1 MQGMGRTR
9 KIILA
14 VLGLVA
20 IALLVGVFWRIPRAS
35 GAPASGATSMPSA
48 WTAPF
53 KIFWSDLTHPFA
65 PRGGTGAAA
74 PGPTESSST
83 EPYQSVDQYEADV
96 MAATQKASPAVVS
109 ITISEDVPVVENC
122 PYNPLSNLPEQ
133 YQQLFENDFGG
144 DFPTSTPCDTGKTQL
159 QEVGGGSGFIISS
172 DGLIFTNKHVVSDTG
187 AQYSVLT
194 NDGNTYTA
202 KVLARDPDQDLAVL
216 KINATNLPT
225 VTLGNSDSLQLGQTA
240 IAIGNALG
248 QFSNTV
254 SVGVVSGLGRTL
266 TASAPDTGADETISG
281 VIQTDAAINPGN
293 SGGPLLDLRG
303 DVIGIDTAVAS
314 DAQNIGFAIPINEA
328 RSVIASVEATGKI
341 RVPYL
346 GVRYE
351 NVTPVLATQKKL
363 PITYGAWVTGGEQG
377 AAVASGSP
385 AMAAGIKAGD
395 IIESVSGLKLDRTH
409 DLANV
414 INEYGVS
421 STVALVVN
429 RGGKEITLQA
439 TLAERPAGE

>member
-1 MQGMGRTR
+1 MHDRTR

-14 VLGLVA
+14 VLGLIA
-20 IALLVGVFWRIPRAS
+20 IALLVGAIVRIPYTS
-35 GAPASGATSMPSA
+35 GAQKHVTPA
-48 WTAPF
+48 WTTPF
-53 KIFWSDLTHPFA
+53 KNFWSDLTHPLPARNGANGTLGTA
-65 PRGGTGAAA
+65 PAM
-74 PGPTESSST
+74 ESSST
-83 EPYQSVDQYEADV
+83 ALYQPADQYEADV
-96 MAATQKASPAVVS
+96 IAATQKASPAVVS
-109 ITISEDVPVVENC
+109 ITISENVPIIENC
-122 PYNPLSNLPEQ
+122 PLDPLSNLPQQFQQ
-133 YQQLFENDFGG
+133 YFGNDFGG
-144 DFPTSTPCDTGKTQL
+144 GLPTSTPCDSGQTQL

-172 DGLIFTNKHVVSDTG
+172 DGLILTNKHVVSDIN

-216 KINATNLPT
+216 KIDATNLPT
-225 VTLGNSDSLQLGQTA
+225 VSLGDSDSLELGQTA

-254 SVGVVSGLGRTL
+254 SVGVVSGLGRTVV
-266 TASAPDTGADETISG
+266 ASSPDTGADETISG

-328 RSVIASVEATGKI
+328 KAVIASVEATGQI
-341 RVPYL
+341 QAPYL

-351 NVTPVLATQKKL
+351 DVTPALATQKKL
-363 PITYGAWVTGGEQG
+363 LITYGAWVNSGGQG
-377 AAVASGSP
+377 AAVMANSP
-385 AMAAGIKAGD
+385 AANAGVQAGD
-395 IIESVSGLKLDRTH
+395 IIESVNGLKLDSTH

-414 INEYGVS
+414 INEYEVS
-421 STVALVVN
+421 STVVLVVN
-429 RGGKEITLQA
+429 RGGKEVTLQA
-439 TLAERPAGE
+439 TLAQRPASE